1 MEKLPDVCKDCAE
14 YGSEFCHYCLDE
26 ITKDMPEEE
35 KKKFNKALQN
45 IAHSIVSERK
55 E

>member
-1 MEKLPDVCKDCAE
+1 MQNLPEVCRDCAE
-14 YGSEFCHYCLDE
+14 YGSHFCEECLDE
-26 ITKDMPEEE
+26 ITKDMPEDE

-45 IAHSIVSERK
+45 IAHGIVSERK